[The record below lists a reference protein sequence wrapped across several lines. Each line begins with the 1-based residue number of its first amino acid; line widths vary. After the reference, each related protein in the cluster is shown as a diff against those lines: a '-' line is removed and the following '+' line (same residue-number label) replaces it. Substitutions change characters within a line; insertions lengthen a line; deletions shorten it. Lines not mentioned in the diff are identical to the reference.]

1 MSLEEMLLRNELER
15 LEASAGEI
23 DRLLG
28 GIARRLEDAKNLS
41 IHPETRIE
49 QAYHAILN
57 CALVAL
63 RAKGLRPVNRPGKH
77 FYALESLLHTL
88 GVAQK
93 RVDYYQEL
101 RDLRNRGIYEGSI
114 HVSEREVEEA
124 IEEAVWLQ
132 EQLHE
137 WLAQRRSA

>member
-1 MSLEEMLLRNELER
+1 MSLEEMILRNELER
-15 LEASAGEI
+15 LEPSAGEI

-28 GIARRLEDAKNLS
+28 AIARRLEDAKNPT
-41 IHPETRIE
+41 IHPETRLE

-63 RAKGLRPVNRPGKH
+63 RANHLRPVNGPGKH

-88 GVAQK
+88 GAEQK

-101 RDLRNRGIYEGSI
+101 RDLRNKGIYEGSI
-114 HVSEREVEEA
+114 HMSECEAEEA

-132 EQLHE
+132 EQLRA
-137 WLAQRRSA
+137 WLAERRRP

>member
-1 MSLEEMLLRNELER
+1 MSLEEMLLRDELER
-15 LEASAGEI
+15 LETSAGEI
-23 DRLLG
+23 DRLLEA
-28 GIARRLEDAKNLS
+28 IARRLEDARNLS
-41 IHPETRIE
+41 IHAETRLE

-63 RAKGLRPVNRPGKH
+63 RADNLRPVNGPGKH

-88 GVAQK
+88 GVEQK

-101 RDLRNRGIYEGSI
+101 RDLRNKDIYEGSI

>member
-1 MSLEEMLLRNELER
+1 L
-15 LEASAGEI
+15 SA
-23 DRLLG
+23 
-28 GIARRLEDAKNLS
+28 IARRLEDARNLS
-41 IHPETRIE
+41 IHPETRLE

-63 RAKGLRPVNRPGKH
+63 RANNLRPVNGHGKH
-77 FYALESLLHTL
+77 FYALESLLHTM
-88 GVAQK
+88 GVEHK

-101 RDLRNRGIYEGSI
+101 RDLRNKDIYEGSI

-132 EQLHE
+132 ELLRE
-137 WLAQRRSA
+137 WVEERRSA

>member
-15 LEASAGEI
+15 LEASSGEI

-28 GIARRLEDAKNLS
+28 AIARRLEDAKNPT
-41 IHPETRIE
+41 IHPETRLE

-63 RAKGLRPVNRPGKH
+63 RANDLRPVNGPGKH
-77 FYALESLLHTL
+77 FYALESLLHTM
-88 GVAQK
+88 GVEHK

-101 RDLRNRGIYEGSI
+101 RDLRNKDIYEGSI

-132 EQLHE
+132 ELLRTWME
-137 WLAQRRSA
+137 ERRSA